1 MRDVI
6 KKLNSKGNKCD
17 DRQSEKVVKQILK
30 ILVNIDK
37 KILVNNNIKA
47 YTDLECLWPKD
58 DKLAQYKSNFIQL
71 LKDNKV
77 RLNQLI
83 EDVRYKQAHN
93 LSELLNSLSFSN
105 QTDMKTPAS
114 ILEKMVSKLNGANG
128 IICDPCCGIG
138 TIFDYIRTQ
147 YNVSKDNFYGIE
159 LEEDNVAICKLLG
172 YKNVIQG
179 DASERKTWD
188 ELVNLMNRNTNKMK
202 FDHIIMNPPY
212 CRNLH
217 LKILNEAINHSDDIV
232 NLSPIRWLQDPL
244 AEYKRN
250 SDFKKFTE
258 IRERIENIEIIPS
271 SEAQKAF
278 SIEIFS
284 DLGVYHINKDGGFDT
299 SNFWKLTRTLAQ
311 NMMLTKLIS
320 LEDNIAGHYEKNK
333 RDGIRVPM
341 TDIGGNRGY
350 RNVYKELAYVID
362 GCKDGKDWTKCKNMG
377 GYEKPEG
384 CPLPL
389 SIKFNTVAEAQN
401 FYDSFFTKF
410 YTWLCNITRMNQN
423 LHPSLLPWLGD
434 YTHPWTDEDLYKY
447 FNLSDDEIKI
457 IEDEIK

>member
-1 MRDVI
+1 MSGTPFNDIYSGYFKKDETVTFDFIDFI
-6 KKLNSKGNKCD
+6 KYAKSNSDEVKLP
-17 DRQSEKVVKQILK
+17 EL
-30 ILVNIDK
+30 
-37 KILVNNNIKA
+37 NIKNV
-47 YTDLECLWPKD
+47 C
-58 DKLAQYKSNFIQL
+58 N
-71 LKDNKV
+71 LKTLQGYLTEQDPDIFNKV

-114 ILEKMVSKLNGANG
+114 ILEKMVSKLNSVNG

-147 YNVSKDNFYGIE
+147 YDVPKDNFYGIE

-179 DASERKTWD
+179 DASDPKTWD

-258 IRERIENIEIIPS
+258 IRERIENIDVIS
-271 SEAQKAF
+271 AHEATDLFGA
-278 SIEIFS
+278 SIWA
-284 DLGVYHINKDGGFDT
+284 DLGVYNLNKDGSFDT
-299 SNFWKLTRTLAQ
+299 HSLLKHLWFVNKVILKVKDSVKDHSTREGVCDFSKPYIKISGLHGHQGNKDFYEFASPRLDVAKSKKTSCRQHTVNFETEEESI
-311 NMMLTKLIS
+311 NFFNS
-320 LEDNIAGHYEKNK
+320 L
-333 RDGIRVPM
+333 
-341 TDIGGNRGY
+341 
-350 RNVYKELAYVID
+350 
-362 GCKDGKDWTKCKNMG
+362 
-377 GYEKPEG
+377 
-384 CPLPL
+384 
-389 SIKFNTVAEAQN
+389 Q
-401 FYDSFFTKF
+401 TKF
-410 YTWLCNITRMNQN
+410 YKFINVCIKRDMEIPWQYT
-423 LHPSLLPWLGD
+423 PWLDD
-434 YTHPWTDEDLYKY
+434 YTHQWTDDDLYQY
-447 FNLSDDEIKI
+447 FELTDDEIKI
-457 IEDEIK
+457 IESEIK